1 MAANDPKCPSCQSP
15 DCYHD
20 GTLWI
25 CPLCNHEWTEFADAK
40 SAASTEDDKDA
51 GSLVVKDANGNP
63 LQDGDAVVVIK
74 DLPVK
79 GASGPIKGGT
89 KVKSIRIAHD
99 VPGHNIVCRIEGFG
113 QIHLKSEYVKKA

>member
-1 MAANDPKCPSCQSP
+1 MDR
-15 DCYHD
+15 
-20 GTLWI
+20 
-25 CPLCNHEWTEFADAK
+25 PLCNHEWTGLEGAI
-40 SAASTEDDKDA
+40 SASRAEA
-51 GSLVVKDANGNP
+51 GDSESSVVKDAHGNI

-99 VPGHNIVCRIEGFG
+99 VPGHNIACRIDGLG
-113 QIHLKSEYVKKA
+113 SIHLKSEYVKKA

>member
-1 MAANDPKCPSCQSP
+1 MTQTEQKCPSCASI

-20 GTLWI
+20 GTLWV
-25 CPLCNHEWTEFADAK
+25 CPLCNHEWTEFAPAK
-40 SAASTEDDKDA
+40 PNDEADEGSPQAS
-51 GSLVVKDANGNP
+51 VVKDAHGNP
-63 LQDGDAVVVIK
+63 LRDGDAVVVIK

-99 VPGHNIVCRIEGFG
+99 VPGHNIVCKIDGFG

>member
-1 MAANDPKCPSCQSP
+1 MTESSAQKCPSCQSP
-15 DCYHD
+15 DCYSD

-25 CPLCNHEWTEFADAK
+25 CPLCNHEWTEFGSAQTGDDHEEASPDA
-40 SAASTEDDKDA
+40 T
-51 GSLVVKDANGNP
+51 VVKDANGNR

-89 KVKSIRIAHD
+89 KVKSIRITHD
-99 VPGHNIVCRIEGFG
+99 VPGHNIVCKIDGFG
-113 QIHLKSEYVKKA
+113 QIHLKSQYVKKA

>member
-1 MAANDPKCPSCQSP
+1 MINPAMKKSEPQCPSCQSP

-25 CPLCNHEWTEFADAK
+25 CPLCNHEWTEQAAA
-40 SAASTEDDKDA
+40 AASTQAEEESA
-51 GSLVVKDANGNP
+51 SESLVVK
-63 LQDGDAVVVIK
+63 DGDAVVVIK

-89 KVKSIRIAHD
+89 KVKTIRIAHD

>member
-1 MAANDPKCPSCQSP
+1 MSEADQKCPNCASP

-20 GTLWI
+20 GSLWI
-25 CPLCNHEWTEFADAK
+25 CPLCNHEWTEFA
-40 SAASTEDDKDA
+40 STQA
-51 GSLVVKDANGNP
+51 GIEQEEGAPQATAVKDAHGNL

-99 VPGHNIVCRIEGFG
+99 VPGHNIVCRIDGFG